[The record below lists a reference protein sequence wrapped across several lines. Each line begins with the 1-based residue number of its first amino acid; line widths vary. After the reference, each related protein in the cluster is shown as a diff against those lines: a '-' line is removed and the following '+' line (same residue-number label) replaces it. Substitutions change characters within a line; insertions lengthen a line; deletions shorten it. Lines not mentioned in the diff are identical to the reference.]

1 MTSRLEADCI
11 SYNAWGGR
19 GGEETEQGGQWRREK
34 SKVGSWRQKMQ
45 GQGREGWKQWE
56 AEEGR
61 SIAVASV
68 VSLGFAHISHLRPT
82 ATLKVHLNHPLWME
96 KVRL

>member
-1 MTSRLEADCI
+1 
-11 SYNAWGGR
+11 
-19 GGEETEQGGQWRREK
+19 
-34 SKVGSWRQKMQ
+34 MQ

-82 ATLKVHLNHPLWME
+82 ATRPLGQLSHVWASLAGLCHPGAHHCHLPACALGSSE
-96 KVRL
+96 VLSTPA

>member
-1 MTSRLEADCI
+1 
-11 SYNAWGGR
+11 
-19 GGEETEQGGQWRREK
+19 
-34 SKVGSWRQKMQ
+34 MQ
-45 GQGREGWKQWE
+45 GQGREGWKQRE

-96 KVRL
+96 KMRL